1 MRFAVDMPPSLRL
14 HVDVKSTPELAIGD
28 LAAHF
33 GLATHVLRH
42 WESVGL
48 LAPRRVS
55 GRRRYGRDD
64 LYRVAI
70 ILRAKQAGLGLDA
83 IGEMLAPADLGARQR
98 IMQRHRDELRR
109 RIDEL
114 QASLDLVECALDCD
128 HADIATCP
136 NFQRSLDE
144 LADPASAR

>member
-1 MRFAVDMPPSLRL
+1 M
-14 HVDVKSTPELAIGD
+14 KSTLGIGE

-42 WESVGL
+42 WESMGL
-48 LAPRRVS
+48 LAPARAS
-55 GRRRYGRDD
+55 GRRRYGADD

-83 IGEMLAPADLGARQR
+83 IREVLATADPGARQR
-98 IMQRHRDELRR
+98 IMRIHRDELRR
-109 RIDEL
+109 RIDDL
-114 QASLDLVECALDCD
+114 QASLELIECALDCD

-136 NFQRSLDE
+136 HFQRVLDE
-144 LADPASAR
+144 SVTSGAGVRGPGRGAPVRSCGGAVD

>member
-1 MRFAVDMPPSLRL
+1 M
-14 HVDVKSTPELAIGD
+14 KSTPEFGIGD

-42 WESVGL
+42 WESIGL

-55 GRRRYGRDD
+55 GRRRYGQDD

-70 ILRAKQAGLGLDA
+70 ILRAKQAGLGLEA
-83 IGEMLAPADLGARQR
+83 IREVLATAEPGARRR

-114 QASLDLVECALDCD
+114 QSSLDLIECALDCD

-136 NFQRSLDE
+136 HFRRVLDE
-144 LADPASAR
+144 SVAGRFVRPAGSGRPPRPGAET